1 MAAYLVMEVQGWLSL
16 NTLIITKMFDKL
28 KDLKKLKDLENALGK
43 EMLEKEKD
51 GIKVV
56 VNGRAEIISI
66 LLNNDLGKEKQ
77 EEVLKEVI
85 NDVSREAKMLMARKA
100 SEITGFGF

>member
-1 MAAYLVMEVQGWLSL
+1 
-16 NTLIITKMFDKL
+16 MFDKL
-28 KDLKKLKDLENALGK
+28 KDLKKLKDLESALGK
-43 EMLEKEKD
+43 EIIEKERD

-56 VNGRAEIISI
+56 VNGRAEIVSIS
-66 LLNNDLGKEKQ
+66 LNSELEKGRQ
-77 EEVLKEVI
+77 EEVLKELI